1 MKIAAK
7 GIILALVS
15 TAAAFAQ
22 APKQVGAWSVY
33 PATGNQL
40 VLLQTTSHEQNSDA
54 DANPVQA
61 KLDVICKKGRLSGI
75 AIETS
80 TGIEKSAISFSGA
93 VPTTRVASFSDGQ
106 INENWAVLDGGHT
119 VSPYSELSQSKQ
131 SRTWIQRISGTQ
143 QIAVQFAGQGGQ
155 IQPTFGTQ
163 GLSDALAAAGCN
175 Y

>member
-22 APKQVGAWSVY
+22 TPKQVGSWSLY
-33 PATGNQL
+33 PATGNQS
-40 VLLQTTSHEQNSDA
+40 VLLQTTFHEQNSDA
-54 DANPVQA
+54 AVNPVQA

-75 AIETS
+75 AIETTTEIGKNS
-80 TGIEKSAISFSGA
+80 ISFSGA

-106 INENWAVLDGGHT
+106 ISENWAVLDGGHT
-119 VSPYSELSQSKQ
+119 VSPYSELFQSKE

-143 QIAVQFAGQGGQ
+143 QITVQFDQLR
-155 IQPTFGTQ
+155 PTFETQ
-163 GLSDALAAAGCN
+163 GLSEALTAASCS